1 MQRSIVFPV
10 LVVALAVVLF
20 TPESVQGWRRRRF
33 RRFVRKAYTAY
44 KVYQAV
50 GKRGAELRETD
61 LQTVAES
68 VGASCPQS
76 ADQVAAVLAAKL
88 EELDAN
94 GDGSLTGEELDNF
107 NAFLGKLF
115 SP

>member
-1 MQRSIVFPV
+1 MTTVR
-10 LVVALAVVLF
+10 
-20 TPESVQGWRRRRF
+20 G
-33 RRFVRKAYTAY
+33 FVETSPSSRISTDPHQPPFFSSSPTTTQKAYTAY

-50 GKRGAELRETD
+50 GKKGAELRETD

-88 EELDAN
+88 EELDAD

-107 NAFLGKLF
+107 NTFLGKLF